1 MKKKGTKDFIMKHYG
16 DEDSDFAHKNHREEK
31 KRRQQKNWTKFYQE
45 HETEYDDL
53 EDFHN

>member
-16 DEDSDFAHKNHREEK
+16 DEDSDFTHKNHREEK
-31 KRRQQKNWTKFYQE
+31 KRRQQKNWTRFYQE